1 MDNTRSQDLLNTLN
15 RALDS
20 RALSKPLLLSGPYG
34 IGKLNL
40 VMDLASSIL
49 KESLSK
55 HPFFL
60 HSDLFI
66 LYPETKTAYHSIDQI
81 QKMVHFVHQ
90 TPTHANARCVIIDD
104 ADRILPLHA
113 NTILKCFEE
122 HPVTTHIFL
131 VSSHLEAIIPTV
143 RSRCWHVSIPKS
155 NSEQILTSIK
165 PYKLT
170 KDQSSQIINLSSGSQ
185 FSAKRFAQELSDNE
199 TFIPDDLVSF
209 LKQNE
214 VASSSSISQVAQG
227 IAQEIQRQKEIYQK
241 ELDDTF
247 SVNNYKEI
255 TPYQKERLVKV
266 NQAKLSLFEV
276 RYASCYLDAIQHLL
290 SSQLKEEA
298 DANIEYYQRAID
310 LGIVAKDQLN
320 KSIPHERIFE
330 SFLSNLKQH
339 TRVWV
344 PAPQF

>member
-1 MDNTRSQDLLNTLN
+1 MDNIRSECLLNTLN
-15 RALDS
+15 GALKS
-20 RALSKPLLLSGPYG
+20 RALSKPLLLYGPCG
-34 IGKLNL
+34 IGKFNFI
-40 VMDLASSIL
+40 MDFSSTIL
-49 KESLSK
+49 KQPLTN

-66 LYPETKTAYHSIDQI
+66 LYPETKTAFHSIEQI
-81 QKMVHFVHQ
+81 QKMVHFIHQ

-143 RSRCWHVSIPKS
+143 RSRCWQVSIPKS
-155 NSEQILTSIK
+155 NPEQIAASIQS
-165 PYKLT
+165 YKLT
-170 KDQSSQIINLSSGSQ
+170 NIQVSQIIKLSCGSQ
-185 FSAKRFAQELSDNE
+185 FAAKRFAQELLDNE
-199 TFIPDDLVSF
+199 TFIPDDLSSF
-209 LKQNE
+209 LKQE
-214 VASSSSISQVAQG
+214 ESISSSSISQIAQG
-227 IAQEIQRQKEIYQK
+227 IAHEIQRQKEIYQK
-241 ELDDTF
+241 EVDDTF
-247 SVNNYKEI
+247 SVNSYKEI
-255 TPYQKERLVKV
+255 TPYQEERLVKV

-276 RYASCYLDAIQHLL
+276 RYASCYLDSIQYLL
-290 SSQLKEEA
+290 SSQLKGET

-330 SFLSNLKQH
+330 SFFSNLKEN